1 MGFYFFFFSFPF
13 LLSIPSISTQI
24 FTFFSFI
31 YFRFSMPFF
40 FSYFKVENLIIHLRS
55 LSFLHTRF
63 IVLNSV
69 VSNALLH
76 PLTLGGFCFKLS
88 WKYFLI
94 PLVIFFWLIEYFR
107 DVLLNF
113 YIIMM
118 FPNFSSLISYFIPL

>member
-1 MGFYFFFFSFPF
+1 MGFYFFFLFHFYYQFHQFQLKF
-13 LLSIPSISTQI
+13 LL
-24 FTFFSFI
+24 FFFFI